1 MIDLSTREVKSTTES
16 MNAIILYSDIL
27 LDSDGKIWMQYVV
40 SDPDPDVGYGTSK
53 TMGVTL
59 TASEKGGGCGPRIPS
74 YSGPCRYPSV
84 LHDS

>member
-1 MIDLSTREVKSTTES
+1 MDRYKSVIDLSTGEVKSTPSTV
-16 MNAIILYSDIL
+16 NAIILYSDIL

-59 TASEKGGGCGPRIPS
+59 NASEKGGGCGPRIPS
-74 YSGPCRYPSV
+74 
-84 LHDS
+84 